1 MISRKK
7 QIVEIAIVAVVTIF
21 IVVTFA
27 IYGYGSSI
35 GGDEYFSIG
44 FANNTED
51 YLFVTRGA
59 IDIYGTDGWL
69 DGSFLHD
76 WLSVQPG
83 EGFAIMPIHR
93 NVRHD
98 VHPPLYFMLLN
109 FISSLFVDQ
118 VTLFPGNL
126 INICAV
132 IVICIFLYLISRKI
146 FDNRYL
152 AYVPVLFWTTTNGAY
167 LSMTYIRMYASLC
180 ALCLIC
186 LYLHME
192 LLEKEKLTKYWY
204 VLLGIC
210 TTIGTLTHYY
220 FYIWLLVIFLVT
232 VIVCL
237 YQKQIRKLL
246 AYGMSLLIGWVVSLM
261 AYPYVFK
268 HLLFSERGTQVQDN
282 FANVDWEYYKDFLCR
297 FHYTINRDVY
307 SEYFDE
313 IFHCFLVLVLLS
325 VVALLIYNLGNIKNK
340 NGIKLRGKFFLTEHG
355 AFHFVVVAI
364 EALCYFLILFK
375 ISYSSNWI
383 YISPVFGLLAILTVG
398 TFGFVLQNIIPKY
411 YAYLLVA
418 FCGFSMIFCS
428 ISRMKCSIEDHE
440 RTKEKHEKIIQYS
453 EDCDALFFYDDWNNL
468 YGNQILEL
476 MEFDQIKAIPV
487 EEMETTDYD
496 SELETREKKND
507 LVLYIETD
515 VEEYNNKIK
524 AVAEKLGNEATLIYE
539 DDYAVYH
546 VALN

>member
-1 MISRKK
+1 
-7 QIVEIAIVAVVTIF
+7 
-21 IVVTFA
+21 
-27 IYGYGSSI
+27 
-35 GGDEYFSIG
+35 
-44 FANNTED
+44 
-51 YLFVTRGA
+51 
-59 IDIYGTDGWL
+59 
-69 DGSFLHD
+69 
-76 WLSVQPG
+76 
-83 EGFAIMPIHR
+83 MPIHR

-398 TFGFVLQNIIPKY
+398 TFGFVLQNISPKY
-411 YAYLLVA
+411 YTHLLIA
-418 FCGFSMIFCS
+418 FCGFSMVYCNINSMEYS
-428 ISRMKCSIEDHE
+428 IWDHE
-440 RTKEKHEKIIQYS
+440 QTKEKHEKIVQYS
-453 EDCDALFFYDDWNNL
+453 DDCDVLFFYDEWNNL
-468 YGNQILEL
+468 YDNQILEL

-487 EEMETTDYD
+487 EEMENTDYNAA
-496 SELETREKKND
+496 LVTRAQKND
-507 LVLYIETD
+507 LVLYIKTN
-515 VEEYNNKIK
+515 VEEYDSKIRE
-524 AVAEKLGNEATLIYE
+524 VAETLGSEATLIYE
-539 DDYAVYH
+539 DDHAIYH